1 MKRVLVLLTLS
12 SLLLLGAA
20 PVPNVSP
27 QPVTDWTYEGC
38 FQPPNNSQCYDVY
51 VHNGAYW
58 ICRACGT
65 TGTPDETKCRQMTGY
80 EQWFGLW
87 CS

>member
-1 MKRVLVLLTLS
+1 MKRTLVLLTLS

-20 PVPNVSP
+20 PVPDAKP
-27 QPVTDWTYEGC
+27 QRVTDWVFEGC

-65 TGTPDETKCRQMTGY
+65 TGTPDAAKCRPMTGY